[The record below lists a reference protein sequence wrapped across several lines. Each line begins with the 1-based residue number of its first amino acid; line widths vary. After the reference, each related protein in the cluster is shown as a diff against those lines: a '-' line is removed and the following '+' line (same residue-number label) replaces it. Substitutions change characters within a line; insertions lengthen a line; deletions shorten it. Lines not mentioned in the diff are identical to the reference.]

1 MPSLNL
7 DLDFVD
13 HPKIKRLIARTGYE
27 GVYCLLRLWSYVARF
42 HREDGSLASYT
53 DDEIEQFAGWQGVR
67 GGFLQGL
74 LELSLMDS
82 NKDIHDWKEHAGHL
96 VLYHERARVMNKK
109 RWESYKDSV
118 KDSVKDSYKESSK
131 DVKNDPTRT
140 PSSVQFSTVQSNNKV
155 GAAAPPNAKRNL
167 RKSWRN
173 EDPEMFDDC
182 VAELKTAI
190 ANWYP
195 SLSDRVV
202 GKMAGRTVKR
212 LNRVVKIHPQAFVWL
227 VANKMRIPSDPNN
240 WFGFVNTADK
250 AMHKEGKWPD
260 GKPRP
265 PLCHEWA
272 SEARQASPLIARVEA
287 V

>member
-96 VLYHERARVMNKK
+96 VLYHERARIMNKK
-109 RWESYKDSV
+109 RWESY

-131 DVKNDPTRT
+131 DVKNHPTRT
-140 PSSVQFSTVQSNNKV
+140 PSSVQYSSVQSNNKV
-155 GAAAPPNAKRNL
+155 GAASPPKATLK
-167 RKSWRN
+167 RKSWR
-173 EDPEMFDDC
+173 EDDPEFFDDC
-182 VAELKTAI
+182 VKELREAV
-190 ANWYP
+190 AVWYSNLP
-195 SLSDRVV
+195 AGQV
-202 GKMAGRTVKR
+202 GKMAGAAVKK
-212 LNRVVKIHPQAFVWL
+212 LNRVVKVHPTAFVWL
-227 VANKMRIPSDPNN
+227 IENKMRVPYDPSE
-240 WFGFVNTADK
+240 WFSFVNIADK
-250 AMHKEGKWPD
+250 TMHKDGKWPD
-260 GKPRP
+260 GRPRP

-272 SEARQASPLIARVEA
+272 SEARQASPLIAREVTA
-287 V
+287 